1 MQKKLIGAKMQKEF
15 WDKCQKELVGG
26 EMQKQF
32 GGRGRAKV
40 DKWTWSASVRDRLLS
55 KMKMQNIRKKLVFAL
70 RFAKRRYK
78 MLQNQ
83 QKLQGF
89 CCKEHNRQKHLG
101 MQHNWLSTAQ

>member
-15 WDKCQKELVGG
+15 WDKCQKKLVGG

-55 KMKMQNIRKKLVFAL
+55 K
-70 RFAKRRYK
+70 
-78 MLQNQ
+78 
-83 QKLQGF
+83 
-89 CCKEHNRQKHLG
+89 
-101 MQHNWLSTAQ
+101 